1 MFRSQN
7 INLTMCEMH
16 IRKTYKVSQKDNFFL
31 SNTNFISYKC
41 RKVLQ
46 YLVYIIQKSCT
57 QRKDVLVS

>member
-16 IRKTYKVSQKDNFFL
+16 IRKSFSERQFFL